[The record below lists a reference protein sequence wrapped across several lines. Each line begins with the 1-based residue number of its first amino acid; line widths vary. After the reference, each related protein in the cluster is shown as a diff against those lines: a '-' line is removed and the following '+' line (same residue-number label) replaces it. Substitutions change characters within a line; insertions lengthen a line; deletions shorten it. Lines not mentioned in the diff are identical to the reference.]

1 MKKYVGC
8 KEKNSIFALAKGSL
22 AQLVQSTCLTS
33 KGSLVR
39 AQQFP
44 QNPMCHTRCVGFFLS
59 FAIPVEIIS
68 VFCYVP
74 LFVYIPLICII
85 VLKKH
90 PEA

>member
-44 QNPMCHTRCVGFFLS
+44 QHPMCQ
-59 FAIPVEIIS
+59 I
-68 VFCYVP
+68 
-74 LFVYIPLICII
+74 
-85 VLKKH
+85 
-90 PEA
+90 

>member
-68 VFCYVP
+68 VFLLRPVVRIYP
-74 LFVYIPLICII
+74 LDLHYCI
-85 VLKKH
+85 KKT
-90 PEA
+90 P

>member
-8 KEKNSIFALAKGSL
+8 KEKNRIFALAKGSL

-44 QNPMCHTRCVGFFLS
+44 QNPMCHTRCVGFFFLS
-59 FAIPVEIIS
+59 PF
-68 VFCYVP
+68 P
-74 LFVYIPLICII
+74 LR
-85 VLKKH
+85 
-90 PEA
+90 